1 MLYLTSTAGIVCVT
15 YVVRIITIHSILDVF
30 LFTFFFFPTENFINF
45 PLREQVS
52 LSIILI
58 AEFAEANYNLFYTA
72 VCEWCF
78 QYATLF
84 LTRKKH
90 KLLG

>member
-1 MLYLTSTAGIVCVT
+1 MCDLCCQDNNNTQYLGCVF
-15 YVVRIITIHSILDVF
+15 IHF
-30 LFTFFFFPTENFINF
+30 LFFPTENFINF